1 MSQSPPTSLRRI
13 KPDPALVPVRT
24 RYYRKDFSEVTGWRP
39 TPRPHSEQQVQPTIT
54 KPLAAH
60 SRREINQFP
69 RYPKAKVFSLLSVSA
84 RGSPVRT
91 EALLEQL
98 KGREVRLDA
107 DTPKQEAK
115 VYLPVCRVP
124 PTLHSAG
131 HSHSKSDLR
140 DNVLHIPSQ
149 SPTPAVAQQTPLPK
163 SQSSENIEAQVS
175 LSSFLPF
182 SIPGALHSLQLD
194 LRPLQRAA
202 LPNATESTEAGK
214 AMRQSSPSAETSAG
228 PETMGQG
235 YGKEVAQGTET
246 ERFSEENRG
255 KGTASAERAQ
265 RPEYDKRK
273 SLVTK
278 VFEGRSLLRSQSV
291 VYMPQRTDNKEKFGT
306 FLKGLIS
313 GNTDSKGEAV
323 NYVKQELKAAF
334 LSPPSP
340 THIRRQSFDVSPHPD
355 SQFPHFPTAEIAV
368 SEAVSQEI
376 EESKADLKEITRP
389 ETQGLPSG
397 HPLFQQLIPIEATED
412 DTEEPEIPV
421 DIYDSVQNME
431 IMPGRRELGAEEA
444 SMPIHSDEQGTPQQH
459 RKSFYLPQ
467 MKEEEVANVSL
478 SHTAVSA
485 AISPPPILLDRQS
498 SPSPS
503 PPPIQKPA
511 QLPVPSH
518 PVIPQ
523 IQRTQTKLKRPQRR
537 SVIAQ
542 PSAPPAVKPPPRR
555 SLLVR
560 TRKPRREIG
569 SPPPIP
575 PPLDPSPPSA
585 DSLQTDKDSEPEEPL
600 PARDPMFRRGER
612 RKSTLIQTDLQ
623 QNLTRLFTR
632 RRASLSGEVRALWGE
647 PEDVQKLIK
656 ELPIVNPV
664 ETIDAVEDFVLN
676 FAKSLLV
683 SLQQM
688 DLGPEDS
695 PKVPITSTETSR
707 ITPEIPQIIT
717 PQLALNS
724 EEEEKQPS
732 FRPKPATD
740 TLQVKGLVQ
749 QSIDR
754 RRASRMPAASRSSL
768 KSSQDSRAPPV
779 IISPP
784 LTPSKGSIPSHP
796 SDQSLAA
803 TPRNLGSRKASKLI
817 SALVPRRSLLP
828 RASILSKRPKPA
840 NSSSSSEEAEEE
852 TPGSAEEQSPA
863 RNYLAGSADF
873 ELKHMEMVKKMA
885 EELLVGNGRKRRAR
899 FFNIAL
905 DEAELKQ
912 KEAEDGVTSEEET
925 PMARTPCIT
934 YDVRWQKEAEEND
947 LQEDVAEKLVTLMQ
961 GKPDTLH
968 DFAFSA
974 KINFDFQT
982 PAEISKGRTIQ
993 NYEATDNKPDEA
1005 GLASEMLRQQFY
1017 ERCKAKVRLEE
1028 SSNRLEVFD
1037 SSVPSRAEKYA
1048 VFRKDLAKRIKKEKT
1063 LRSRSGQEM
1072 VKLHAKP
1079 LASFTNLPLP
1089 LSTAPKH
1096 LRTSLSDQL
1105 LLDGKANQVQSP
1117 RELQERV
1124 YLRIKGERDLQRLSR
1139 REKYRPYH
1147 FKSVSQTVAQLAEI
1161 GDRPGSVQ

>member
-1 MSQSPPTSLRRI
+1 M
-13 KPDPALVPVRT
+13 
-24 RYYRKDFSEVTGWRP
+24 
-39 TPRPHSEQQVQPTIT
+39 
-54 KPLAAH
+54 
-60 SRREINQFP
+60 
-69 RYPKAKVFSLLSVSA
+69 
-84 RGSPVRT
+84 
-91 EALLEQL
+91 
-98 KGREVRLDA
+98 
-107 DTPKQEAK
+107 
-115 VYLPVCRVP
+115 
-124 PTLHSAG
+124 
-131 HSHSKSDLR
+131 
-140 DNVLHIPSQ
+140 
-149 SPTPAVAQQTPLPK
+149 PLPK

-175 LSSFLPF
+175 LSSYLPF

-194 LRPLQRAA
+194 LRPLQKAA
-202 LPNATESTEAGK
+202 LPIATESAEAGK

-246 ERFSEENRG
+246 ERFTEENRG

-265 RPEYDKRK
+265 KPDYSKRK

-313 GNTDSKGEAV
+313 GNTDSKEEAV

-334 LSPPSP
+334 LSPPP
-340 THIRRQSFDVSPHPD
+340 QTHIRRQSFDVSPHPD
-355 SQFPHFPTAEIAV
+355 SQFPHFPTVEIAV

-376 EESKADLKEITRP
+376 EESKAALKEIMRP

-412 DTEEPEIPV
+412 DTEEPEIPM

-431 IMPGRRELGAEEA
+431 VMPDRSESGAK
-444 SMPIHSDEQGTPQQH
+444 EQGTPQPH
-459 RKSFYLPQ
+459 RESFYLPQ
-467 MKEEEVANVSL
+467 TKEEEVANVSL
-478 SHTAVSA
+478 SHRAVST
-485 AISPPPILLDRQS
+485 AIPPTLILLDRQS

-503 PPPIQKPA
+503 PAPIQKSA
-511 QLPVPSH
+511 QLSVPSH
-518 PVIPQ
+518 PVIPP

-542 PSAPPAVKPPPRR
+542 PSAPPPVKPPPRR

-575 PPLDPSPPSA
+575 PPVDPSPPSA

-612 RKSTLIQTDLQ
+612 RNSTLIQTDLQ

-632 RRASLSGEVRALWGE
+632 RRSSLSGEVRALWEE
-647 PEDVQKLIK
+647 PEEVQKLIK

-664 ETIDAVEDFVLN
+664 ETIDAIEDFVLN

-695 PKVPITSTETSR
+695 PKVPITSTETPQ
-707 ITPEIPQIIT
+707 IGLEIPQIIT
-717 PQLALNS
+717 PEPALNP
-724 EEEEKQPS
+724 EEEEKQAS

-740 TLQVKGLVQ
+740 SLQVKGLVQ
-749 QSIDR
+749 QSIGR
-754 RRASRMPAASRSSL
+754 RRASHMPAASRSSL
-768 KSSQDSRAPPV
+768 KSSQDSRYPPV

-784 LTPSKGSIPSHP
+784 MTPSKGSIPSHP
-796 SDQSLAA
+796 SDPSLAA

-840 NSSSSSEEAEEE
+840 NSSSASEEAEEE

-1017 ERCKAKVRLEE
+1017 ERCKAKARLEE
-1028 SSNRLEVFD
+1028 SPNRLEVFD

-1089 LSTAPKH
+1089 LSAAPKH

-1147 FKSVSQTVAQLAEI
+1147 FKSVSQTVAQLTEI